1 MTGRPKNPM
10 KKLRATAG
18 VNLLGRFGVLASGR
32 RNAVTHKILQER
44 RMKAIRIA
52 TLAFALCAGLT
63 SVAAAQG
70 QPEPQGQGEMR
81 RGGGMGGMLLKDIT
95 LTDAQKDQIKTIR
108 EKYMPQQMELRKSAQ
123 ATGGPPDQATM
134 SKMMDLQEKQA
145 AEIRGILT
153 ADQQKVFDGNLKEM
167 RDRMEARRKGSS

>member
-1 MTGRPKNPM
+1 M
-10 KKLRATAG
+10 K
-18 VNLLGRFGVLASGR
+18 V
-32 RNAVTHKILQER
+32 
-44 RMKAIRIA
+44 IRIA

-70 QPEPQGQGEMR
+70 QPEPQGQGER

-108 EKYMPQQMELRKSAQ
+108 EKYLPQQMELRKAVQ

-134 SKMMDLQEKQA
+134 TKMQDLQEKQA
-145 AEIRGILT
+145 AEIRAILT